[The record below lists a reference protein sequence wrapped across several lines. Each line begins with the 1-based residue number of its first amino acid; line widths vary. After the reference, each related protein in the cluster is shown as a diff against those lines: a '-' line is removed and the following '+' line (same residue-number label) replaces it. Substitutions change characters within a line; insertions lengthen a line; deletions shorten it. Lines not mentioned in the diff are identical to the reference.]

1 MEKIIHKSAHSPAL
15 GPYSTAVEV
24 GDLIFISGQLGIDP
38 QSGEPLNDI
47 NQATSQSLTSIRTIL
62 SEIGLDMRNI
72 VRTTIYLKNMADFPA
87 VNEIYAE
94 FFPADPPARSTVE
107 VSHLPKGALI
117 EIDAIATR

>member
-1 MEKIIHKSAHSPAL
+1 MERKIHKSAYSPAA
-15 GPYSTAVEV
+15 GPYSTAIEA
-24 GDLIFISGQLGIDP
+24 GDFIFISGQLGIDP
-38 QSGEPLNDI
+38 QSGEPLKDI
-47 NQATSQSLTSIRTIL
+47 NQAARQSLASIRTIL

-87 VNEIYAE
+87 INEIYAE

-117 EIDAIATR
+117 EIDAIAAR